1 MDKNKWSLVGSAGV
15 GAGLGAGLMYLL
27 DPQGGRGRRAVA
39 RDKSVSALKQGG
51 KAAAKTSRHL
61 GNKTK
66 GLVATAG
73 SKLRRGDL
81 TEGLAG
87 DLANGEALLKQVQ
100 RKVRRAV
107 SHPTAIEA
115 ALEESRVI
123 LNGFILASE
132 LEGLLVVIEAIEGVT
147 EVQNQLEIHESAA
160 DLAAFRKAGK
170 RWVGPATRVL
180 TGGTGSALAYAG
192 LKRKDGLGAA
202 LGAVGLGLLAHG
214 LTNFDPKQ
222 LAGRLGRSKNG
233 RAEEA
238 RTSLAEAGQPEAAQA
253 ESHEP
258 AYQPVGV

>member
-1 MDKNKWSLVGSAGV
+1 MDKNNKWSLVGSAGV

-73 SKLRRGDL
+73 SKLRRSD
-81 TEGLAG
+81 LAG
-87 DLANGEALLKQVQ
+87 EGEALLGQVQ

-132 LEGLLVVIEAIEGVT
+132 LEGLLTVIEAIEGVT
-147 EVQNQLEIHESAA
+147 GVQNQLEIHESAA
-160 DLAAFRKAGK
+160 DLAAFRKSGR

-214 LTNFDPKQ
+214 LTNFDARQ
-222 LAGRLGRSKNG
+222 LTGRLRRSKNG
-233 RAEEA
+233 RAEEGQE
-238 RTSLAEAGQPEAAQA
+238 SLAESGQPETAQA

-258 AYQPVGV
+258 AFQPTGV